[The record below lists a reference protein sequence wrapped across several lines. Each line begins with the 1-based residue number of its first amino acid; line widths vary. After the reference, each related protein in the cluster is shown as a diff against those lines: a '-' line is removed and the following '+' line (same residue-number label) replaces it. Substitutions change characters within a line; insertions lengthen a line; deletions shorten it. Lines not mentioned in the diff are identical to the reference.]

1 MMLMPSTFIDY
12 ACRSGPMFRASV
24 FCLSNSFLVLMY
36 IAFER
41 HVLIQGTCQLI
52 ESVSLLYTFA
62 IVFSAVRLRIVLSMV
77 FRLLPGRN
85 FVYVIHGV
93 ECLD

>member
-1 MMLMPSTFIDY
+1 MSLWAYVSRISVLSIEFIPDAY
-12 ACRSGPMFRASV
+12 VYR
-24 FCLSNSFLVLMY
+24 
-36 IAFER
+36 FER

-62 IVFSAVRLRIVLSMV
+62 IVFSAVRLRIVLSMI